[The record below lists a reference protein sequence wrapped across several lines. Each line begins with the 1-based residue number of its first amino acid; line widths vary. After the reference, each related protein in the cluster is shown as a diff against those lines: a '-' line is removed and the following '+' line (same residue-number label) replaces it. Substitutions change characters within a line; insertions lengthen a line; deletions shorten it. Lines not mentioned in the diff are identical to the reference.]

1 MFSRGSFSGVKGV
14 KMGFSID
21 FFKRMWY
28 NEEWGVYIDN
38 LEVFF
43 GNGKEDKM
51 FIDNGDFVGGHTAHQ

>member
-1 MFSRGSFSGVKGV
+1 
-14 KMGFSID
+14 MGFSID

-43 GNGKEDKM
+43 GNGKED
-51 FIDNGDFVGGHTAHQ
+51 

>member
-1 MFSRGSFSGVKGV
+1 
-14 KMGFSID
+14 MGFSID
-21 FFKRMWY
+21 FFNRMWY